1 MAVRTGTIEEH
12 KAYGANAHTVTWS
25 GLLNGD
31 SGSPVVFP
39 GSTVKSIQFTGTF
52 GSGGTIVFEG
62 SNDGSTY
69 FTLTDGDGNSISKTS
84 SALETVYENTL
95 YIRPRVTAGDGTTS
109 LVAVLLV
116 RRPA

>member
-1 MAVRTGTIEEH
+1 MAVRSATVAEY
-12 KAYGANAHTVTWS
+12 KAYGAHAHTVTWT
-25 GLLNGD
+25 GLANGD
-31 SGSPVVFP
+31 SGEPVLFP

-52 GSGGTIVFEG
+52 GAGGTIVFEG

-69 FTLTDGDGNSISKTS
+69 FTLTDGDANSISKTA

-95 YIRPRVTAGDGTTS
+95 YVRPRVTAGDGTTS
-109 LVAVLLV
+109 LTAVLLV